1 MIRLEVGVDDVISIT
16 RSDSTRAL
24 STLHI
29 NNFDC
34 IETAYNSIDI
44 CVNSQRVYTIY
55 VKNNVQ
61 PKVFVDN
68 LLKRENREDK
78 INKILE

>member
-1 MIRLEVGVDDVISIT
+1 MMRFEVGVDDLISIRGASHELT
-16 RSDSTRAL
+16 
-24 STLHI
+24 TLHI

-34 IETAYNSIDI
+34 IETGYSAIDI
-44 CVNSQRVYTIY
+44 VINSGRAYTIR
-55 VKNNVQ
+55 VNVE

-68 LLKRENREDK
+68 LLMRENSEDK